1 MSEQVFYSW
10 HHANAYETASEV
22 VLDVTVY
29 PNPGTMQVVRR
40 TRLGSARLGSARLGS
55 ARLGS
60 ARLGS
65 AWLGFAFELRSGHAC
80 TCGHAVGLPSL
91 AA

>member
-29 PNPGTMQVVRR
+29 PNPGTMQVGCA
-40 TRLGSARLGSARLGS
+40 LSL
-55 ARLGS
+55 
-60 ARLGS
+60 
-65 AWLGFAFELRSGHAC
+65 AWLGFAFEARSDHAC
-80 TCGHAVGLPSL
+80 TRGHAADLPSL